1 MEVLD
6 IVRSSAVKCG
16 VVSSFSLDDMPG
28 DVIDNGV
35 RLLAT
40 EILPTLNCDRTL
52 DITTTARAYMPVN
65 GQIVLRPFKQP
76 HDNFQLI
83 GYSQY
88 NAAELLDT
96 NNNKWRDE
104 IGRLRPRWGSYPY
117 WPVDDF
123 GAPITAGL
131 WSSDMHLIG
140 GENYTTNREYEA
152 NIDFPP
158 MRVEHVI
165 DAATRIELAPVYRH
179 EFEQARAQIPNIYT
193 TEEYED
199 CVRVLM
205 KGMPGPKI
213 LILPVPLQITD
224 AGQGHAGTIH
234 APEKFR
240 RYLIDATAVQ
250 LASMYGVSTV
260 ERMEKEAAV
269 SLNLLKKNLPQP
281 LHKTDVSKRIAEYL
295 GQRPGYLSITGRGI
309 FG

>member
-28 DVIDNGV
+28 DIIDNGV

-40 EILPTLNCDRTL
+40 EILPALNCDRTL
-52 DITTTARAYMPVN
+52 DITTTARVYKPIN
-65 GQIVLRPFKQP
+65 GQIVLKPFKPQQ
-76 HDNFQLI
+76 NFDLI

-88 NAAELLDT
+88 TAAELLDT
-96 NNNKWRDE
+96 SNNKWRDE
-104 IGRLRPRWGSYPY
+104 VLRLRPRWEEPPY

-123 GAPITAGL
+123 GDSIIAGM
-131 WSSDMHLIG
+131 WSTDMQLIG
-140 GENYTTNREYEA
+140 SNSLVSCATFDA

-158 MRVEHVI
+158 MRVDYVL
-165 DAATRIELAPVYRH
+165 DATNHLELTCVYRH
-179 EFEQARAQIPNIYT
+179 EFEQAIPNGIGYYT

-199 CVRVLM
+199 FIRVLI
-205 KGMPGPKI
+205 KGAPTPKI
-213 LILPVPLQITD
+213 LIMPVPLQIVNID
-224 AGQGHAGTIH
+224 QQHAGTIH

-240 RYLIDATAVQ
+240 KYLVDATAVQ
-250 LASMYGVSTV
+250 LAGMYGVSSL
-260 ERMEKEAAV
+260 ERMQAEAAQ

-281 LHKTDVSKRIAEYL
+281 LHQTNVAQRIAEYL
-295 GQRPGYLSITGRGI
+295 GRRPDYLNARGRGI

>member
-40 EILPTLNCDRTL
+40 EILPALNCDRTL
-52 DITTTARAYMPVN
+52 DITTTARVYKPVN
-65 GQIVLRPFKQP
+65 GLIVLKPFKPQP
-76 HDNFQLI
+76 NFDLI

-88 NAAELLDT
+88 TAAELLDVS
-96 NNNKWRDE
+96 NNKWRDE
-104 IGRLRPRWGSYPY
+104 VFRLRPQWGSYPY

-123 GAPITAGL
+123 GAPITAGM

-140 GENYTTNREYEA
+140 GESITTNREYDA

-158 MRVEHVI
+158 MRIDYVL
-165 DAATRIELAPVYRH
+165 DAATRLELTVAYRH
-179 EFEQARAQIPNIYT
+179 EFEQALPNGIGVYT

-199 CVRVLM
+199 HIKILV
-205 KGMPGPKI
+205 KGPLTPKI
-213 LILPVPLQITD
+213 IIMPVPLQIVNISQT
-224 AGQGHAGTIH
+224 HAGTIH

-240 RYLIDATAVQ
+240 KYLVDATAVQ
-250 LASMYGVSTV
+250 LAGMYGVSSLD
-260 ERMEKEAAV
+260 RMQAEAAQ

-281 LHKTDVSKRIAEYL
+281 LHETNVAQRIGEYL
-295 GQRPGYLSITGRGI
+295 GRRPFYLNDRGI
-309 FG
+309 FGR